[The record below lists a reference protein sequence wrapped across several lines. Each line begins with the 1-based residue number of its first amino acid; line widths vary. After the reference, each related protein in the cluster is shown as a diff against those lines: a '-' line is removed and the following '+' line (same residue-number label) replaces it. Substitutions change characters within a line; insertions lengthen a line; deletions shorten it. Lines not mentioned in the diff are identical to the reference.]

1 MVRGCSLISPH
12 LVRVP
17 SEDSPEVTYTVD
29 TVLGKCE
36 CIIGSNGAPCKHQ
49 FVVWASLKMKNTN
62 FMPFFC
68 KEERVRFAE
77 IAIGDSALEDLTL
90 FDDLRLNTDIQVATL
105 QELNSIDVAYL
116 DTDAR

>member
-1 MVRGCSLISPH
+1 
-12 LVRVP
+12 
-17 SEDSPEVTYTVD
+17 
-29 TVLGKCE
+29 
-36 CIIGSNGAPCKHQ
+36 
-49 FVVWASLKMKNTN
+49 MKNPN

-77 IAIGDSALEDLTL
+77 IAIGHSALEDIAL

-105 QELNSIDVAYL
+105 QELNTIDVVYL